1 MLIQKENS
9 AFRFACELCVSD
21 PELISDNVYCSST
34 HLTHN
39 VPKVSF
45 GTLCNI
51 SYQLPGNV
59 FIESG
64 PAHVPSI
71 TLHSPKSLCW

>member
-39 VPKVSF
+39 VPKETF
-45 GTLCNI
+45 GTLYNI
-51 SYQLPGNV
+51 SCYQLPGNV
-59 FIESG
+59 LIEIG
-64 PAHVPSI
+64 ADQAEA
-71 TLHSPKSLCW
+71 